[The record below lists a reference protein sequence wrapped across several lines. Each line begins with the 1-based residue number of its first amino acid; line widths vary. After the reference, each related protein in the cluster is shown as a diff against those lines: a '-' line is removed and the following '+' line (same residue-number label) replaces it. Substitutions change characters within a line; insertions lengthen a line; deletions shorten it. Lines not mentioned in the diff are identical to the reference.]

1 MKFTMIR
8 RIAALGL
15 ILVLAAG
22 IPIQASSASTE
33 KVTEDA
39 ASTKSLQEA
48 QDEKAQLEKALK
60 EAQSTIEDLRDSKGD
75 IESKVTELNQQL
87 IDISAR
93 ITDLENQLTAKSEDI
108 QETKD
113 ELAGAKER
121 EAQQYAD
128 MKVRI
133 QFMYENGQTSY
144 LEALLSSRNISEF
157 LNSADYIA
165 QIQSYDR
172 QKLTE
177 YQDTVESIVN
187 LEAQLEQEYTDLE
200 ALKSTVESNKATVA
214 AMMRQKESEL
224 ADISG
229 DIEDAQ
235 SDADYYAAE
244 IQAQEELIAAIKR
257 AEAEKAAAGVEEHP
271 YTGGAFRWPC
281 PSSTRVT
288 SDYGTRV
295 SPMSG
300 ASSNHKGIDIGASA
314 GADII
319 AAADGTVTAASYSS
333 AAGNYV
339 MIDHGG
345 GLYTVYMHASSLLVS
360 PGQTVSAGDVIAK
373 VGSTGI
379 STGSHL
385 HFRRLFKWKLRQP
398 VELPGRLMEKVHVGI
413 DRNSLSLDREFLHIL
428 LRIAY
433 RNEGNYG
440 RTKRKYA
447 KRHDRK

>member
-8 RIAALGL
+8 RITALGL

-60 EAQSTIEDLRDSKGD
+60 EAQSTIEDLKDSKGD

-333 AAGNYV
+333 AAGNYA

-385 HFRRLFKWKLRQP
+385 HFG
-398 VELPGRLMEKVHVGI
+398 V
-413 DRNSLSLDREFLHIL
+413 SLNGSYVSPWSYL
-428 LRIAY
+428 
-433 RNEGNYG
+433 GG
-440 RTKRKYA
+440 
-447 KRHDRK
+447 

>member
-8 RIAALGL
+8 RITALGL

-33 KVTEDA
+33 KVTEDD

-60 EAQSTIEDLRDSKGD
+60 EAQGTIEDLKDSKGD

-187 LEAQLEQEYTDLE
+187 LEAQLEQEYTDLG

-385 HFRRLFKWKLRQP
+385 HFG
-398 VELPGRLMEKVHVGI
+398 V
-413 DRNSLSLDREFLHIL
+413 SLNGSYVSPWSYL
-428 LRIAY
+428 
-433 RNEGNYG
+433 GG
-440 RTKRKYA
+440 
-447 KRHDRK
+447 

>member
-8 RIAALGL
+8 RITALVL

-22 IPIQASSASTE
+22 ISIQASSASTE

-60 EAQSTIEDLRDSKGD
+60 EAQSTIEDLKDSKGD

-187 LEAQLEQEYTDLE
+187 LEAQLGQEYTDLE

-385 HFRRLFKWKLRQP
+385 HFG
-398 VELPGRLMEKVHVGI
+398 V
-413 DRNSLSLDREFLHIL
+413 SLNGSYVSPWSYL
-428 LRIAY
+428 
-433 RNEGNYG
+433 GG
-440 RTKRKYA
+440 
-447 KRHDRK
+447 

>member
-8 RIAALGL
+8 RITALGL

-200 ALKSTVESNKATVA
+200 ALKSTVESNKSTVA

-385 HFRRLFKWKLRQP
+385 HFG
-398 VELPGRLMEKVHVGI
+398 V
-413 DRNSLSLDREFLHIL
+413 SLNGSYVSPWSYL
-428 LRIAY
+428 
-433 RNEGNYG
+433 GG
-440 RTKRKYA
+440 
-447 KRHDRK
+447 

>member
-8 RIAALGL
+8 RITALGL

-60 EAQSTIEDLRDSKGD
+60 EAQSTIEDPRDSKGD

-385 HFRRLFKWKLRQP
+385 HFG
-398 VELPGRLMEKVHVGI
+398 V
-413 DRNSLSLDREFLHIL
+413 SLNGSYVSPWSYL
-428 LRIAY
+428 
-433 RNEGNYG
+433 GG
-440 RTKRKYA
+440 
-447 KRHDRK
+447 

>member
-8 RIAALGL
+8 RITALVL

-22 IPIQASSASTE
+22 IPIQSSSASTE

-385 HFRRLFKWKLRQP
+385 HFG
-398 VELPGRLMEKVHVGI
+398 V
-413 DRNSLSLDREFLHIL
+413 SLNGSYVSPWSYL
-428 LRIAY
+428 
-433 RNEGNYG
+433 GG
-440 RTKRKYA
+440 
-447 KRHDRK
+447 

>member
-1 MKFTMIR
+1 MIR
-8 RIAALGL
+8 RITALGL

-60 EAQSTIEDLRDSKGD
+60 EAQSTIDDLRDSKGD

-385 HFRRLFKWKLRQP
+385 HFG
-398 VELPGRLMEKVHVGI
+398 V
-413 DRNSLSLDREFLHIL
+413 SLNGSYVSPWSYL
-428 LRIAY
+428 
-433 RNEGNYG
+433 GG
-440 RTKRKYA
+440 
-447 KRHDRK
+447 

>member
-8 RIAALGL
+8 IITALGL

-33 KVTEDA
+33 KVTEDD

-60 EAQSTIEDLRDSKGD
+60 EAQGTIEDLKDSKGD

-385 HFRRLFKWKLRQP
+385 HFG
-398 VELPGRLMEKVHVGI
+398 V
-413 DRNSLSLDREFLHIL
+413 SLNGSYVSPWSYL
-428 LRIAY
+428 
-433 RNEGNYG
+433 GG
-440 RTKRKYA
+440 
-447 KRHDRK
+447 

>member
-1 MKFTMIR
+1 MIR
-8 RIAALGL
+8 RITALGL

-22 IPIQASSASTE
+22 IPIQASSAATE

-60 EAQSTIEDLRDSKGD
+60 EAQGTIEDLKDSKGD

-271 YTGGAFRWPC
+271 STGGAFRWPC

-385 HFRRLFKWKLRQP
+385 HFG
-398 VELPGRLMEKVHVGI
+398 V
-413 DRNSLSLDREFLHIL
+413 SLNGSYVSPWSYL
-428 LRIAY
+428 
-433 RNEGNYG
+433 GG
-440 RTKRKYA
+440 
-447 KRHDRK
+447 

>member
-187 LEAQLEQEYTDLE
+187 LEAQLEQEYIDLE

-385 HFRRLFKWKLRQP
+385 HFG
-398 VELPGRLMEKVHVGI
+398 V
-413 DRNSLSLDREFLHIL
+413 SLNGSYVSPWSYL
-428 LRIAY
+428 
-433 RNEGNYG
+433 GG
-440 RTKRKYA
+440 
-447 KRHDRK
+447 

>member
-8 RIAALGL
+8 RITALVL

-22 IPIQASSASTE
+22 ISIQASSASTE

-60 EAQSTIEDLRDSKGD
+60 EAQSTIEDLKDSKGD

-144 LEALLSSRNISEF
+144 LEALLSSRNISEV

-385 HFRRLFKWKLRQP
+385 HFG
-398 VELPGRLMEKVHVGI
+398 V
-413 DRNSLSLDREFLHIL
+413 SLNGSYVSPWSYL
-428 LRIAY
+428 
-433 RNEGNYG
+433 GG
-440 RTKRKYA
+440 
-447 KRHDRK
+447 

>member
-8 RIAALGL
+8 RITALVL

-48 QDEKAQLEKALK
+48 QNEKAQLEKALK
-60 EAQSTIEDLRDSKGD
+60 EAQSTIEDLKDSKGD

-385 HFRRLFKWKLRQP
+385 HFG
-398 VELPGRLMEKVHVGI
+398 V
-413 DRNSLSLDREFLHIL
+413 SLNGSYVSPWSYL
-428 LRIAY
+428 
-433 RNEGNYG
+433 GG
-440 RTKRKYA
+440 
-447 KRHDRK
+447 

>member
-8 RIAALGL
+8 RLTALGL

-22 IPIQASSASTE
+22 IPIQASSAATE
-33 KVTEDA
+33 KATEDA

-60 EAQSTIEDLRDSKGD
+60 EAQSTIEDLKDSKGD

-87 IDISAR
+87 MDISAR

-300 ASSNHKGIDIGASA
+300 ASSNHKGIDIGASS

-385 HFRRLFKWKLRQP
+385 HFG
-398 VELPGRLMEKVHVGI
+398 V
-413 DRNSLSLDREFLHIL
+413 SLNGSYVSPWSYL
-428 LRIAY
+428 
-433 RNEGNYG
+433 GG
-440 RTKRKYA
+440 
-447 KRHDRK
+447 

>member
-60 EAQSTIEDLRDSKGD
+60 EAQSTIEDLKDSKGD

-300 ASSNHKGIDIGASA
+300 ASSNHKGIDIGASS

-385 HFRRLFKWKLRQP
+385 HFG
-398 VELPGRLMEKVHVGI
+398 V
-413 DRNSLSLDREFLHIL
+413 SLNGSYVSPWSYL
-428 LRIAY
+428 
-433 RNEGNYG
+433 GG
-440 RTKRKYA
+440 
-447 KRHDRK
+447 

>member
-8 RIAALGL
+8 RITALGL

-33 KVTEDA
+33 KVTEDD

-60 EAQSTIEDLRDSKGD
+60 EAQGTIEDLKDSKGD

-373 VGSTGI
+373 VGSSGI

-385 HFRRLFKWKLRQP
+385 HFG
-398 VELPGRLMEKVHVGI
+398 V
-413 DRNSLSLDREFLHIL
+413 SLNGSYVSPWSYL
-428 LRIAY
+428 
-433 RNEGNYG
+433 GG
-440 RTKRKYA
+440 
-447 KRHDRK
+447 

>member
-1 MKFTMIR
+1 MIR
-8 RIAALGL
+8 RITALVL

-60 EAQSTIEDLRDSKGD
+60 EAQSTIEDLKDSKGD

-200 ALKSTVESNKATVA
+200 ALKSTVESNNATVA

-385 HFRRLFKWKLRQP
+385 HFG
-398 VELPGRLMEKVHVGI
+398 V
-413 DRNSLSLDREFLHIL
+413 SLNGSYVSPWSYL
-428 LRIAY
+428 
-433 RNEGNYG
+433 GG
-440 RTKRKYA
+440 
-447 KRHDRK
+447 

>member
-8 RIAALGL
+8 RITALGL

-22 IPIQASSASTE
+22 IPIQASSAATE
-33 KVTEDA
+33 KATEDA

-60 EAQSTIEDLRDSKGD
+60 EAQSTIEDLKDSKGD

-87 IDISAR
+87 MDISAR

-157 LNSADYIA
+157 LNSADYIV

-300 ASSNHKGIDIGASA
+300 ASSNHKGIDIGASS

-385 HFRRLFKWKLRQP
+385 HFGVSLNGSYVSPWSYLG
-398 VELPGRLMEKVHVGI
+398 GR
-413 DRNSLSLDREFLHIL
+413 
-428 LRIAY
+428 
-433 RNEGNYG
+433 
-440 RTKRKYA
+440 
-447 KRHDRK
+447 

>member
-8 RIAALGL
+8 RIAALVL

-385 HFRRLFKWKLRQP
+385 HFG
-398 VELPGRLMEKVHVGI
+398 V
-413 DRNSLSLDREFLHIL
+413 SLNGSYVSPWSYL
-428 LRIAY
+428 
-433 RNEGNYG
+433 GG
-440 RTKRKYA
+440 
-447 KRHDRK
+447 

>member
-8 RIAALGL
+8 RITALGL

-33 KVTEDA
+33 KVTEDD

-60 EAQSTIEDLRDSKGD
+60 EAQGTIEDLKDSKGD

-144 LEALLSSRNISEF
+144 LKALLSSRNISEF

-385 HFRRLFKWKLRQP
+385 HFG
-398 VELPGRLMEKVHVGI
+398 V
-413 DRNSLSLDREFLHIL
+413 SLNGSYVSPWSYL
-428 LRIAY
+428 
-433 RNEGNYG
+433 GG
-440 RTKRKYA
+440 
-447 KRHDRK
+447 

>member
-8 RIAALGL
+8 RITALGL

-187 LEAQLEQEYTDLE
+187 LEAQLEQEYIDLE

-288 SDYGTRV
+288 SNYGTRV

-385 HFRRLFKWKLRQP
+385 HFG
-398 VELPGRLMEKVHVGI
+398 V
-413 DRNSLSLDREFLHIL
+413 SLNGSYVSPWSYL
-428 LRIAY
+428 
-433 RNEGNYG
+433 GG
-440 RTKRKYA
+440 
-447 KRHDRK
+447 

>member
-300 ASSNHKGIDIGASA
+300 ASSNHKGIDIGASS

-385 HFRRLFKWKLRQP
+385 HFG
-398 VELPGRLMEKVHVGI
+398 V
-413 DRNSLSLDREFLHIL
+413 SLNGSYVSPWSCL
-428 LRIAY
+428 
-433 RNEGNYG
+433 GG
-440 RTKRKYA
+440 
-447 KRHDRK
+447 

>member
-385 HFRRLFKWKLRQP
+385 HF
-398 VELPGRLMEKVHVGI
+398 GI
-413 DRNSLSLDREFLHIL
+413 SLNGSYVSPWSYL
-428 LRIAY
+428 
-433 RNEGNYG
+433 GG
-440 RTKRKYA
+440 
-447 KRHDRK
+447 

>member
-8 RIAALGL
+8 RITALGL

-33 KVTEDA
+33 KVTEDD

-60 EAQSTIEDLRDSKGD
+60 EAQGTIEVLKDSKGD

-385 HFRRLFKWKLRQP
+385 HFG
-398 VELPGRLMEKVHVGI
+398 V
-413 DRNSLSLDREFLHIL
+413 SLNGSYVSPWSYL
-428 LRIAY
+428 
-433 RNEGNYG
+433 GG
-440 RTKRKYA
+440 
-447 KRHDRK
+447 

>member
-8 RIAALGL
+8 RITALGL

-257 AEAEKAAAGVEEHP
+257 AEAEKAAAGMEEHP

-385 HFRRLFKWKLRQP
+385 HFG
-398 VELPGRLMEKVHVGI
+398 V
-413 DRNSLSLDREFLHIL
+413 SLNGSYVSPWSYL
-428 LRIAY
+428 
-433 RNEGNYG
+433 GG
-440 RTKRKYA
+440 
-447 KRHDRK
+447 

>member
-1 MKFTMIR
+1 MIR

-33 KVTEDA
+33 KVTEDD

-288 SDYGTRV
+288 SNYGTRV

-385 HFRRLFKWKLRQP
+385 HFG
-398 VELPGRLMEKVHVGI
+398 V
-413 DRNSLSLDREFLHIL
+413 SLNGSYVSPWSYL
-428 LRIAY
+428 
-433 RNEGNYG
+433 GG
-440 RTKRKYA
+440 
-447 KRHDRK
+447 

>member
-8 RIAALGL
+8 RITALGL

-22 IPIQASSASTE
+22 IQIQASSASTE
-33 KVTEDA
+33 KVTEDD

-60 EAQSTIEDLRDSKGD
+60 EAQGTIEDLKDSKGD

-121 EAQQYAD
+121 DAQQYAD

-385 HFRRLFKWKLRQP
+385 HFG
-398 VELPGRLMEKVHVGI
+398 V
-413 DRNSLSLDREFLHIL
+413 SLNGSYVSPWSYL
-428 LRIAY
+428 
-433 RNEGNYG
+433 GG
-440 RTKRKYA
+440 
-447 KRHDRK
+447 

>member
-1 MKFTMIR
+1 MIR

-39 ASTKSLQEA
+39 TSTKSLQEA

-60 EAQSTIEDLRDSKGD
+60 EAQSTIEGLRDSKGD

-300 ASSNHKGIDIGASA
+300 ASSNHKGIDIGASS

-385 HFRRLFKWKLRQP
+385 HFG
-398 VELPGRLMEKVHVGI
+398 V
-413 DRNSLSLDREFLHIL
+413 SLNGSYVSPWSYL
-428 LRIAY
+428 
-433 RNEGNYG
+433 GG
-440 RTKRKYA
+440 
-447 KRHDRK
+447 

>member
-8 RIAALGL
+8 RITALGL

-33 KVTEDA
+33 KVTEDD

-60 EAQSTIEDLRDSKGD
+60 EAQSTIEDLKDSKGD

-93 ITDLENQLTAKSEDI
+93 ITDLENQLTTKSEDI

-385 HFRRLFKWKLRQP
+385 HFG
-398 VELPGRLMEKVHVGI
+398 V
-413 DRNSLSLDREFLHIL
+413 SLNGSYVSPWSYL
-428 LRIAY
+428 
-433 RNEGNYG
+433 GG
-440 RTKRKYA
+440 
-447 KRHDRK
+447 

>member
-1 MKFTMIR
+1 MIR
-8 RIAALGL
+8 RITALGL

-60 EAQSTIEDLRDSKGD
+60 EAQGTIEDLKDSKGD

-385 HFRRLFKWKLRQP
+385 HFG
-398 VELPGRLMEKVHVGI
+398 V
-413 DRNSLSLDREFLHIL
+413 SLNGSYVSPWSYL
-428 LRIAY
+428 
-433 RNEGNYG
+433 GG
-440 RTKRKYA
+440 
-447 KRHDRK
+447 